1 MHWNLAST
9 PPEASLQS
17 LITDVMT
24 SPTVVVQVKDY
35 YALGQ
40 YTKHL
45 TDLTLDKE
53 QGHWRLVGHNGN
65 WDKHVKGWHS
75 LAPLVEVYRTDNQAL
90 LDSKSKTEIEY
101 GEVSPKMI
109 RIGVL
114 HDVSILKSGDLVY
127 SIADGAY
134 NLYRID

>member
-1 MHWNLAST
+1 MHWNLPSN

-45 TDLTLDKE
+45 TEPTLDKE
-53 QGHWRLVGHNGN
+53 QGNWRIVGHNGN
-65 WDKHVKGWHS
+65 WDKHVKGWHE
-75 LAPLVEVYRTDNQAL
+75 LAPLVKVYRTDNHDL

-109 RIGVL
+109 RIDVL
-114 HDVSILKSGDLVY
+114 HDVSVLKSGDLVY